1 MSQFHT
7 LASSSGYLEALLER
21 YRSAPAEVPEDWRA
35 AFEILAG
42 YFPGAV
48 SPGSESGSSAHEL
61 VRRFAHL
68 AAQLDP
74 LERELPQ
81 PWQRLRVEFEQRL
94 ARMGADRTAP
104 ALAALLKVYA
114 GSLALETGHL
124 DDPTRV
130 AWIESRRESSA
141 APEDAARSRA
151 LAAVVKA
158 ETFEKFMAM
167 RFPGKKRFGAEGAES
182 LYALVQRLLDRAAAA
197 GVQEVV
203 VGTMHRGRLG
213 LMSHVFGQPLR
224 QLFAR
229 MKGAYPSRVAGRA
242 ADVPYHLGYAGEHV
256 TPTGRVTIRLLPNPS
271 HLEAIN
277 AVALGVARSRQEVL
291 GSPSRVLPLI
301 LHTDASVVAQGV
313 VSEALQFSE
322 LPGYQ
327 VGGAINIIV
336 NNQLGFT
343 TEPDEGRS
351 SRYCT
356 APWKTVDSLISHVNG
371 DDVDAVLTAAD
382 LAVDYR
388 EHFHGESVIDLVCIR
403 ANGHNE
409 IDEPRFT
416 QPRYYELAGT
426 KTTIP
431 ARYALT
437 LLSDRIVAPEFVQ
450 QVADPYRAE
459 LEVAFESAGESDGP
473 IPEAAAAA
481 LAVSPGVGSG
491 TLVTPEPPHAIAE
504 RAGQV
509 PEDGRFNPKVV
520 RLTTARLQE
529 WHTAVSWAT
538 AELLALG
545 VILSTGWNV
554 RFTGQDADRGAFSQR
569 HLSMRDAA
577 SGRRRQVFESRP
589 ETWGALRIH
598 NSPLSEYAALAYE
611 YGYAVAA
618 PRTLDIWEAQFGDF
632 ANGAQIVFDQF
643 ICSGEEKWE
652 QRCGLV
658 VLLPHGLEGQGP
670 EHSSARI
677 ERLLQLAAR
686 DNLRIAQPS
695 TPANYFHLLVSQ
707 LEVTPRRPLI
717 VLTPKKLLRLKEAI
731 SPPAALESGRFE
743 PIMVRPASGAPTRRV
758 LLCSGKIYYDLVEG
772 LDGPDCAGVTI
783 VRLEQ
788 LYPFPRAELVEVL
801 RSVPAADVVW
811 VQEEPVNFGCW
822 SGLRSHFEAAIA
834 AAGGSPLALTVVAR
848 PESPSPA
855 GSFHTEHDADQRKL
869 VAAAFAC
876 PPPLRTSLQERRSR

>member
-21 YRSAPAEVPEDWRA
+21 YRLAPADVPEDWRA
-35 AFEILAG
+35 AFEILAR
-42 YFPGAV
+42 YFPGTV
-48 SPGSESGSSAHEL
+48 SPGGESVNSAHDL

-81 PWQRLRVEFEQRL
+81 PWHHLRVEFEQRL

-124 DDPTRV
+124 DDPARV
-130 AWIESRRESSA
+130 AWIESRRENSG
-141 APEDAARSRA
+141 APENAARSRA

-167 RFPGKKRFGAEGAES
+167 RFPGKKRFGSEGAES
-182 LYALVQRLLDRAAAA
+182 LYALVQRILDRAAAA
-197 GVQEVV
+197 GVHEVV

-229 MKGAYPSRVAGRA
+229 MKGAYPFSAVGRA
-242 ADVPYHLGYAGEHV
+242 ADVPYHLGFVGEHV
-256 TPTGRVTIRLLPNPS
+256 APAGRVTIRLLPNPS

-277 AVALGVARSRQEVL
+277 TVALGYARSRQETL
-291 GSPSRVLPLI
+291 GSPARVLPLI
-301 LHTDASVVAQGV
+301 FHTDASVVAQGV

-371 DDVDAVLTAAD
+371 DDVDAVLAAAD
-382 LAVDYR
+382 LAFDYR
-388 EHFHGESVIDLVCIR
+388 EHFHGESVIDLVCVR

-416 QPRYYELAGT
+416 QPQYYELAGART
-426 KTTIP
+426 AIS
-431 ARYALT
+431 ARYVLT

-450 QVADPYRAE
+450 QAADPYRAE
-459 LEVAFESAGESDGP
+459 LEFAYENAGDAVGP
-473 IPEAAAAA
+473 IPDEATSA
-481 LAVSPGVGSG
+481 LGVSASVRSGSLATGVP
-491 TLVTPEPPHAIAE
+491 LQAIAE
-504 RAGQV
+504 LAGLV

-545 VILSTGWNV
+545 VILSTGWHV
-554 RFTGQDADRGAFSQR
+554 RFTGQDVDRGAFSQR

-577 SGRRRQVFESRP
+577 SGRRRQVFESCP
-589 ETWGALRIH
+589 DTWGALRIH
-598 NSPLSEYAALAYE
+598 NSPLSEYAALSYE

-731 SPPAALESGRFE
+731 SLPAALECGRFE
-743 PIMVRPASGAPTRRV
+743 PIIVRPASGAPTRRV

-801 RSVPAADVVW
+801 RSAPAADVVW
-811 VQEEPVNFGCW
+811 VQEEPVNFGSW

-834 AAGGSPLALTVVAR
+834 SAGGSPLALTVVAR

-869 VAAAFAC
+869 VAAALAC
-876 PPPLRTSLQERRSR
+876 PQPSRTSLQERRSR

>member
-7 LASSSGYLEALLER
+7 LASSSEYLEALLER
-21 YRSAPAEVPEDWRA
+21 YRSDPADVPEDWRA

-48 SPGSESGSSAHEL
+48 SSGAESVSNARDL
-61 VRRFAHL
+61 IRRFAHL

-74 LERELPQ
+74 LERALPE
-81 PWQRLRVEFEQRL
+81 PWHRLRTEFEQRL
-94 ARMGADRTAP
+94 AQMAADRAAP
-104 ALAALLKVYA
+104 ALARLLKVYA
-114 GSLALETGHL
+114 GPLALETGHL
-124 DDPTRV
+124 DDPARV
-130 AWIESRRESSA
+130 EWIESRRENSA
-141 APEDAARSRA
+141 AHEDAARSRA
-151 LAAVVKA
+151 LATVVKA
-158 ETFEKFMAM
+158 ETFERFMAI
-167 RFPGKKRFGAEGAES
+167 RFPGKKRFGSEGAES
-182 LYALVQRLLDRAAAA
+182 LYALVQRVLDRAVAA
-197 GVQEVV
+197 GVHEVV

-213 LMSHVFGQPLR
+213 LMSHVFGQPLQ

-229 MKGAYPSRVAGRA
+229 MKGAYPLSVAGRA
-242 ADVPYHLGYAGEHV
+242 ADVPYHLGLVGEHV
-256 TPTGRVTIRLLPNPS
+256 TPAGRVAIRLLPNPS

-277 AVALGVARSRQEVL
+277 AVALGYARSRQETL
-291 GSPSRVLPLI
+291 GSPARVLPLI

-322 LPGYQ
+322 LSGYQ

-343 TEPDEGRS
+343 TEPGEGRS

-371 DDVDAVLTAAD
+371 DDVDAVLAAAD
-382 LAVDYR
+382 LAFDYR
-388 EHFHGESVIDLVCIR
+388 EHFHGESVVDLVCVR

-416 QPRYYELAGT
+416 QPQYYELAGA
-426 KTTIP
+426 KKVIS
-431 ARYALT
+431 ARYVRT
-437 LLSDRIVAPEFVQ
+437 LVADRIVAPEFVQ
-450 QVADPYRAE
+450 QVADTYRAE
-459 LEVAFESAGESDGP
+459 LESAYQNGDEAVGA
-473 IPEAAAAA
+473 IPEEAGSAH
-481 LAVSPGVGSG
+481 AVDPDARSGS
-491 TLVTPEPPHAIAE
+491 LIASAPLRAIAE
-504 RAGQV
+504 LAGRVPEAGQ
-509 PEDGRFNPKVV
+509 FHPKVV
-520 RLTTARLQE
+520 RLTKARLEE

-538 AELLALG
+538 AEVLAFG
-545 VILSTGWNV
+545 VILSTGCNV
-554 RFTGQDADRGAFSQR
+554 RFTGQDVDRGAFSQR
-569 HLSMRDAA
+569 HLSLRDAA
-577 SGRRRQVFESRP
+577 SGRRRQVFESCP

-598 NSPLSEYAALAYE
+598 NSTLSEYAALSYE

-632 ANGAQIVFDQF
+632 ANGAQIAFDQF

-652 QRCGLV
+652 QCCGLV
-658 VLLPHGLEGQGP
+658 MLLPHGLEGQGP

-707 LEVTPRRPLI
+707 LAASPRRPLI
-717 VLTPKKLLRLKEAI
+717 VFTPKKLLRLREAI
-731 SPPAALESGRFE
+731 SPPAALESGSFE
-743 PIMVRPASGAPTRRV
+743 PIIVRRASSPVRRL

-772 LDGPDCAGVTI
+772 LGGPDSSGVTI

-788 LYPFPRAELVEVL
+788 LYPFPQAELIEAL
-801 RSVPAADVVW
+801 RSASVADVVW
-811 VQEEPVNFGCW
+811 VQEEPVNFGSW
-822 SGLRSHFEAAIA
+822 GWLRSHFEAAIA
-834 AAGGSPLALTVVAR
+834 SAGGSPAALTVVAR
-848 PESPSPA
+848 PASPSPA

-869 VAAAFAC
+869 VAAALAC
-876 PPPLRTSLQERRSR
+876 PPLRTSLQERRSR

>member
-7 LASSSGYLEALLER
+7 LASSSEYLEALLER
-21 YRSAPAEVPEDWRA
+21 YRSNPADVPEDWRA

-48 SPGSESGSSAHEL
+48 SPGAERANSAHEL
-61 VRRFAHL
+61 IRRFAHL

-74 LERELPQ
+74 LERALPE
-81 PWQRLRVEFEQRL
+81 PWHRLRTEFEQRL
-94 ARMGADRTAP
+94 DLAGRTAQTGADRAAP
-104 ALAALLKVYA
+104 ALAKLLKVYA

-124 DDPTRV
+124 DDPARV
-130 AWIESRRESSA
+130 EWIESRRENSVA
-141 APEDAARSRA
+141 HENVARSRA
-151 LAAVVKA
+151 LATVVKA
-158 ETFEKFMAM
+158 ETFERFMAM
-167 RFPGKKRFGAEGAES
+167 RFPGKKRFGSEGAES
-182 LYALVQRLLDRAAAA
+182 LYALVQRVLDRAAAA
-197 GVQEVV
+197 GVHEVV

-213 LMSHVFGQPLR
+213 LMSHAFGQPLR

-229 MKGAYPSRVAGRA
+229 MKGAYPLSVVGQA
-242 ADVPYHLGYAGEHV
+242 ADVPYHLGFVGEHV

-277 AVALGVARSRQEVL
+277 AVALGYARSRQETL
-291 GSPSRVLPLI
+291 GAPARVLPLI

-327 VGGAINIIV
+327 VGGAINVIV

-343 TEPDEGRS
+343 TEPCEGRS

-371 DDVDAVLTAAD
+371 DDVDAVLAAAD
-382 LAVDYR
+382 LAFDYR
-388 EHFHGESVIDLVCIR
+388 EQFHGESVIDLVCIR

-416 QPRYYELAGT
+416 QPQYYELAGA
-426 KTTIP
+426 KTVIS
-431 ARYALT
+431 ARYGLT
-437 LLSDRIVAPEFVQ
+437 LRTEQIVAPEFVQ
-450 QVADPYRAE
+450 QVADTYRAE
-459 LEVAFESAGESDGP
+459 LESAYQNRDDATGSSPDEQGSALAVDPGAG
-473 IPEAAAAA
+473 AAAAP
-481 LAVSPGVGSG
+481 LQ
-491 TLVTPEPPHAIAE
+491 AIAE
-504 RAGQV
+504 LAGQV
-509 PEDGRFNPKVV
+509 FEAGRFNPKVV
-520 RLTTARLQE
+520 RLTSARLQE

-545 VILSTGWNV
+545 VILSSGWNV
-554 RFTGQDADRGAFSQR
+554 RFTGQDVDRGAFSQR
-569 HLSMRDAA
+569 HLSMRDGT
-577 SGRRRQVFESRP
+577 SGRRHQVFERCP
-589 ETWGALRIH
+589 ATWGALSIH
-598 NSPLSEYAALAYE
+598 NSPLSEYAALSYE

-643 ICSGEEKWE
+643 ICSGEAKWE

-686 DNLRIAQPS
+686 DNMCIAQPS

-707 LEVTPRRPLI
+707 LAASPRRPLI
-717 VLTPKKLLRLKEAI
+717 VFTPKKLLRLKEAV
-731 SPPAALESGRFE
+731 SAPAALESGHFE
-743 PIMVRPASGAPTRRV
+743 PIIVRPASAPVRRV
-758 LLCSGKIYYDLVEG
+758 LLCSGKIYYDLVDG
-772 LDGPDCAGVTI
+772 LGGPDCAGVTI

-788 LYPFPRAELVEVL
+788 LYPFPQAELVEAL
-801 RSVPAADVVW
+801 RSASAADVVW
-811 VQEEPVNFGCW
+811 VQEEPANFGSW
-822 SGLRSHFEAAIA
+822 SWLRPHFEAAIA
-834 AAGGSPLALTVVAR
+834 AAGGSPVALSVLAR

-855 GSFHTEHDADQRKL
+855 GSFHTEHEADQRKL
-869 VAAAFAC
+869 VAAALATL
-876 PPPLRTSLQERRSR
+876 PLRTSLQERRSR